1 MGKDSFSGLMES
13 TIQEIG
19 EMVIVMEMEYGQIN
33 MEIAITV
40 LGWGEEERDME
51 SILLEVPLLIFR
63 TII

>member
-1 MGKDSFSGLMES
+1 MCTKALISAIRGMGKDSFSGLMES

-40 LGWGEEERDME
+40 LG
-51 SILLEVPLLIFR
+51 
-63 TII
+63 